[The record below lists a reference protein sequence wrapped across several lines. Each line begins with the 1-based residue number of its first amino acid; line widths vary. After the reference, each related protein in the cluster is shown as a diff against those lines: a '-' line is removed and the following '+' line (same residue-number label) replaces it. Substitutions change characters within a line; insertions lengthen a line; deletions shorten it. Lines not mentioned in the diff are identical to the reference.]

1 RRGNSSRVTPHCW
14 KETMAKHAKKDTKTD
29 AKKPVVITV
38 SGDRAIHDV
47 ANDLRAAGLHVDQV
61 LEAIG
66 SVTGSADPKH
76 VERLRKV
83 KGVADVSPDHP
94 IDIGPPGAIS

>member
-1 RRGNSSRVTPHCW
+1 
-14 KETMAKHAKKDTKTD
+14 MANTAKKEE
-29 AKKPVVITV
+29 KKPLVITI
-38 SGDRAIHDV
+38 SGDRGIHEV
-47 ANDLRAAGLHVDQV
+47 ADDLRAAGLHVDQV

-83 KGVADVSPDHP
+83 KGVADVSHDHS
-94 IDIGPPGAIS
+94 IDIGPPGSIS